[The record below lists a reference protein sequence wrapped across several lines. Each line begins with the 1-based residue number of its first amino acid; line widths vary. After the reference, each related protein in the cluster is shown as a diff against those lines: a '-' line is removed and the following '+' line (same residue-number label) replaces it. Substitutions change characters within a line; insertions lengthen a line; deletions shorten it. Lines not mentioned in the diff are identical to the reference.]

1 MMEHWACITLKTCD
15 FCTGF
20 VLLML
25 LVLYARI
32 SFIDPM
38 LTWLKQAFICN
49 AHDFS
54 LTVTVVQ
61 THVCSQ
67 AWNVFP
73 VQLKAWGNF
82 ADSKILKLQPEHHY
96 SVRRNQ
102 RGRTKSDMHAAIY
115 PNKTSQCQKLPE
127 VTVCSAGIPASAHQP
142 VLLLLPLFLEHA
154 IFFHDLAHSTQHL
167 TQVTFI
173 LSITLPGTTSSP
185 QGKNAMSVGQIPVP
199 VDLTKDIF
207 STGLPSTERK
217 TCTLL
222 YFFILSNLRTCPRP
236 WHN

>member
-61 THVCSQ
+61 TDVCSQ

-73 VQLKAWGNF
+73 VQLKAWEYF
-82 ADSKILKLQPEHHY
+82 VDSEILRLQPEHHY

-102 RGRTKSDMHAAIY
+102 RGRTTSDMHAAIY

-127 VTVCSAGIPASAHQP
+127 ITVCSAGIPASARQP

-154 IFFHDLAHSTQHL
+154 IFFHDLAHTCVIAHSTSLRSLSFFLSLFLEQHL
-167 TQVTFI
+167 LHRAKMPCQWV
-173 LSITLPGTTSSP
+173 
-185 QGKNAMSVGQIPVP
+185 KY
-199 VDLTKDIF
+199 
-207 STGLPSTERK
+207 PSQWT
-217 TCTLL
+217 
-222 YFFILSNLRTCPRP
+222 
-236 WHN
+236 